1 MAELLI
7 SAVPSGVTGWRSLAL
22 GDELTGAALDVLAL
36 GDELTGSAADAGP
49 GRRRSQLPRIRPDA
63 LDAPDFV
70 GIGAK
75 PTRQDGQRGRRNGG
89 GSPGVGCQLA
99 RPRPRWTI
107 RFWLLKSRARP
118 PPHPVTTRT
127 SLYSQSLLYYIGV
140 LRGSLSHCDRSSP
153 PSPDWCGDVRRL
165 RRDSYGLHWFLIRPQ
180 SADTDPPSPIVG
192 LRCGFGL
199 RLRAPSLFFSLA
211 CRRVPFSLRRLPLGF
226 R

>member
-36 GDELTGSAADAGP
+36 GDELTGSRPTLALVAAAPNSQESGPMPSKRPISWGSARNRRDRTGREAVEMAGVVLGYRASWHDRGP
-49 GRRRSQLPRIRPDA
+49 GGRHDDGARS
-63 LDAPDFV
+63 
-70 GIGAK
+70 
-75 PTRQDGQRGRRNGG
+75 RGRGH
-89 GSPGVGCQLA
+89 
-99 RPRPRWTI
+99 
-107 RFWLLKSRARP
+107 
-118 PPHPVTTRT
+118 PHPVTTRT